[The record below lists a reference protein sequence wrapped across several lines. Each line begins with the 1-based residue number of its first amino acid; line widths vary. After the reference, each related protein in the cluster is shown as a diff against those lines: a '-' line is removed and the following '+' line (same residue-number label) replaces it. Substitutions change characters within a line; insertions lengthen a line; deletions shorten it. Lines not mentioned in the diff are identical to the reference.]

1 MIKIMII
8 EDHHLV
14 RAAIVRLLAE
24 YPDLQIVAE
33 ASSVE
38 EALSLIPLTTPDL
51 LFMDLSMPGMGGLK
65 GIAKISVLHPGLKMI
80 VLSTHDH
87 EPHISLALQA
97 GAKGYLS
104 KGASPA
110 KMHQAVHTVML
121 GKIYL
126 EPAIAQTLALK
137 PFPHSPLQALSERER
152 TVFEQIAQGIE
163 PEMIAEQL
171 GIHIKTL
178 STYRYRIQEKLNV
191 SNDVQIALLALRYGL
206 VNHPEAETSES

>member
-24 YPDLQIVAE
+24 YSDLQIVAE
-33 ASSVE
+33 AQSVE

-51 LFMDLSMPGMGGLK
+51 SMPGIGGLQ
-65 GIAKISVLHPGLKMI
+65 GIAKISILHPGLKMI
-80 VLSTHDH
+80 VLSTHSH

-121 GKIYL
+121 GKMYL
-126 EPAIAQTLALK
+126 EPAIAQNLALK
-137 PFPHSPLQALSERER
+137 PFPQGPLQALSERER
-152 TVFEQIAQGIE
+152 AVFEQIAQGTE
-163 PEMIAEQL
+163 PEIIAEQL
-171 GIHIKTL
+171 GIHLKTL
-178 STYRYRIQEKLNV
+178 NTYRYRLQEKLQV
-191 SNDVQIALLALRYGL
+191 TSDVQMALLALRYGL
-206 VNHPEAETSES
+206 FHHPEAETSES

>member
-1 MIKIMII
+1 MIKVMVI

-14 RAAIVRLLAE
+14 RAAVVRLLAE
-24 YPDLQIVAE
+24 YHDLQIVAE

-38 EALSLIPLTTPDL
+38 EALSVIPLTTPDL

-104 KGASPA
+104 KGASPT
-110 KMHQAVHTVML
+110 KMHQAIHTVML

-137 PFPHSPLQALSERER
+137 PFDHSPLQALSERER

-163 PEMIAEQL
+163 PEIIAEQL
-171 GIHIKTL
+171 GIHLKTL
-178 STYRYRIQEKLNV
+178 NTYRYRLQEKLQVN
-191 SNDVQIALLALRYGL
+191 NDVQIALLALRYGL
-206 VNHPEAETSES
+206 FNYTEAETSES

>member
-24 YPDLQIVAE
+24 YHDLQIVAE
-33 ASSVE
+33 APSVE
-38 EALSLIPLTTPDL
+38 EALSLILLTTPDL
-51 LFMDLSMPGMGGLK
+51 VFMDLSMPGMGGLK
-65 GIAKISVLHPGLKMI
+65 GIAKISILHPGLKII
-80 VLSTHDH
+80 VLSAHNH

-104 KGASPA
+104 KGASRA

-121 GKIYL
+121 GKMYL
-126 EPAIAQTLALK
+126 EPSIAQTLALK
-137 PFPHSPLQALSERER
+137 PFTHSPLQALSEREQA
-152 TVFEQIAQGIE
+152 VFEQIAQGTEHQI
-163 PEMIAEQL
+163 IAEQL

-178 STYRYRIQEKLNV
+178 NTYRYRLQEKLQV
-191 SNDVQIALLALRYGL
+191 TNDVQIVLLALRYGL
-206 VNHPEAETSES
+206 FNHPEPESSEP